1 MGSNKWIFELQKNQ
15 KKLYFSK
22 INLKK
27 WLKMPKNIISQIS
40 TISFKILFWKTGW
53 TYIFDSASVSFS
65 LLLQIVTI
73 WLISFKKPPKSAFSL
88 KNSTHNRNL
97 KKVCNFEWNPLRPH
111 FGLSSRSYEV
121 IRCEKLSK
129 IKSPKW
135 RLPNFVSVS
144 TKLTKATKHKSNTFF
159 DFCRF

>member
-1 MGSNKWIFELQKNQ
+1 MNFRITKKPEEIIFFKNKP
-15 KKLYFSK
+15 KKL
-22 INLKK
+22 
-27 WLKMPKNIISQIS
+27 LKMPKNIISQIS
-40 TISFKILFWKTGW
+40 TISIKILFWKTGS
-53 TYIFDSASVSFS
+53 TYIFDSSTVSFS

-73 WLISFKKPPKSAFSL
+73 WLISSKKPPKSAFSL

-144 TKLTKATKHKSNTFF
+144 TKLTKATKRKSNTFF

>member
-1 MGSNKWIFELQKNQ
+1 
-15 KKLYFSK
+15 
-22 INLKK
+22 
-27 WLKMPKNIISQIS
+27 MPKNIISQIS
-40 TISFKILFWKTGW
+40 KSSNLIFSRKTGS
-53 TYIFDSASVSFS
+53 TYIFDSATVSFS

-73 WLISFKKPPKSAFSL
+73 WLVSSKKPPKSAFSP

-159 DFCRF
+159 EFCTRSYHFSREVSTN

>member
-1 MGSNKWIFELQKNQ
+1 ML
-15 KKLYFSK
+15 K
-22 INLKK
+22 I
-27 WLKMPKNIISQIS
+27 PKNIISQIS
-40 TISFKILFWKTGW
+40 TISIKKLFWKTGS
-53 TYIFDSASVSFS
+53 TYIFDSSSVSFS

-73 WLISFKKPPKSAFSL
+73 WLISSKKPPKSAFSL

-129 IKSPKW
+129 NQKSKMEAA
-135 RLPNFVSVS
+135 
-144 TKLTKATKHKSNTFF
+144 KLCLGKHKTDKSNKTQK
-159 DFCRF
+159 

>member
-1 MGSNKWIFELQKNQ
+1 MANKN
-15 KKLYFSK
+15 
-22 INLKK
+22 
-27 WLKMPKNIISQIS
+27 ISQIS
-40 TISFKILFWKTGW
+40 TISIKILFWKTGS

-73 WLISFKKPPKSAFSL
+73 WLISFKKSPKSAFSL

-144 TKLTKATKHKSNTFF
+144 TKLTKATKRKSNTFF